1 MANLM
6 GVTNPV
12 PGYDGPN
19 NTRVQP
25 TAIRPGD
32 TSIQNIPDPT
42 RVGRPDA
49 RTDQNGANDAL
60 LSDGLRYDS
69 NLQMFLQALRESPD
83 LAAEFTKMV
92 SWLNVMAATPGL
104 TEGVATEMKAFLQML
119 HMDAQGLHELF
130 STQMKA
136 GNRFAGPL
144 MSLLRQTFQ
153 STNSPAIRQDILMF
167 LKRYSDFS
175 SSEHI
180 GRTMYQLLR
189 QLPDYMPQS
198 WG

>member
-32 TSIQNIPDPT
+32 TTIQNIPDPT

-83 LAAEFTKMV
+83 LAAEFTKIQSKMLAGKKL
-92 SWLNVMAATPGL
+92 SG
-104 TEGVATEMKAFLQML
+104 EEKKFLQEHYPEHAARAQMIEAEAEQLERSLKNCKKTNYTL
-119 HMDAQGLHELF
+119 H
-130 STQMKA
+130 
-136 GNRFAGPL
+136 
-144 MSLLRQTFQ
+144 
-153 STNSPAIRQDILMF
+153 
-167 LKRYSDFS
+167 LKQR
-175 SSEHI
+175 
-180 GRTMYQLLR
+180 RA
-189 QLPDYMPQS
+189 
-198 WG
+198 